1 VRDLLDAL
9 GIASPRR
16 RRIAGPSIWIAFASA
31 MVAIAGCQAIIEW
44 RLGVPDVVMVVAVA
58 ALWGAWTVWHS
69 VVFPRN
75 RSRLLRNRHPYRSA
89 FLRDIFPGI
98 AIGFS
103 QMLRPLV
110 NGAVLDSLVIHRP
123 LTSGPWLLTWV
134 VAAILLASAG
144 AMFVA
149 AWRTLGT
156 ARVGFVEEYRAADR
170 FEPDRRGIYG
180 RVRHPLFWAGA
191 LVSAGLGLLA
201 GSPTGLAIAGVNLG
215 YAVAYNRLEDRR
227 LRIVFGSS
235 YTVYASEVAAIL
247 PRPRGTAREFDTRPG
262 RSEWS

>member
-1 VRDLLDAL
+1 
-9 GIASPRR
+9 
-16 RRIAGPSIWIAFASA
+16 
-31 MVAIAGCQAIIEW
+31 MVAIAGCQAFVEW
-44 RLGVPDVVMVVAVA
+44 WLGVPDAVMVVAVA
-58 ALWGAWTVWHS
+58 AMWGAWSVWHS

-75 RSRLLRNRHPYRSA
+75 RSRLLRDRHPYRSA

-103 QMLRPLV
+103 QMLRPLA
-110 NGAVLDSLVIHRP
+110 NGAVLDGLLNHRP
-123 LTSGPWLLTWV
+123 LTAGPWLLAWGV
-134 VAAILLASAG
+134 GAILLALAG
-144 AMFVA
+144 AMFIA

-170 FEPDRRGIYG
+170 FVPDRRGIYG

-191 LVSAGLGLLA
+191 LVSAALALLA
-201 GSPTGLAIAGVNLG
+201 GSPTGWAIAGVNLA
-215 YAVAYNRLEDRR
+215 YAIAYNRLEDRR

-235 YTVYASEVAAIL
+235 YAAYASEVAAIL